1 MTTAFDIA
9 VLPGDGIGPEIMPP
23 ALAVLRA
30 AAQRAGIALR
40 CESYSWGAEHFLR
53 HGEFMPADGLATL
66 RDFDAIL
73 FSAAGHPAVSDER
86 SSWEFVFQI
95 RKQFCQYANVRP
107 VRSFPGVATPLRGE
121 PAFDMMIVR
130 ENSEG
135 EYAGPGGVLHG
146 GFENG
151 VAIQT
156 TVLTQAGVERI
167 ARHAFGLARRR
178 RGRVTNVTK
187 SNAILHTMRFWDAI
201 VEDVARDYP
210 DVALDLLLV
219 DAASMKFVQ
228 APGEFDVIVT
238 TNMYGD
244 ILSDL
249 GGALAG
255 SVGLS
260 SSANLDPTGEFPSMF
275 EPVHGSAPDIAGQGV
290 ANPCGLILSAALMLR
305 ELGQEGAA
313 VWIEQ
318 AVAAA
323 LAAGV
328 HTRDL
333 GGRASTAEMGSA
345 VLERVGGLNP
355 VPSAPRFFS

>member
-1 MTTAFDIA
+1 MTTTFDIA
-9 VLPGDGIGPEIMPP
+9 VLPGDGIGPEIMPQ
-23 ALAVLRA
+23 ALAVLQA
-30 AAQRAGIALR
+30 VADRAGLTLR
-40 CESYSWGAEHFLR
+40 CESYPWGAEHFLR
-53 HGEFMPADGLATL
+53 HAEFMPADGLRVL

-95 RKQFCQYANVRP
+95 RKQFRQYANLRP
-107 VRSFPGVATPLRGE
+107 VRSFAGVPTPLRGE
-121 PAFDMMIVR
+121 PAFDMVIVR

-146 GFENG
+146 EWENG

-156 TVLTQAGVERI
+156 TVLTRAGVERI
-167 ARHAFGLARRR
+167 ARYAFELARRR
-178 RGRVTNVTK
+178 GRHVTNVTK
-187 SNAILHTMRFWDAI
+187 SNAILHTMTFWDNI
-201 VEDVARDYP
+201 VGEVAGDYP
-210 DVALDLLLV
+210 DVRLDMLLV

-228 APGEFDVIVT
+228 APGAFDVIVT

-260 SSANLDPTGEFPSMF
+260 ASANLNPQGEFPSMF
-275 EPVHGSAPDIAGQGV
+275 EPVHGSAPDIAGEGI

-305 ELGQEGAA
+305 ELGQGAA
-313 VWIEQ
+313 AANIET

-333 GGRASTAEMGSA
+333 GGRASTAEMGTA
-345 VLERVGGLNP
+345 VLERLEGQD
-355 VPSAPRFFS
+355 

>member
-1 MTTAFDIA
+1 MTTEFNIA
-9 VLPGDGIGPEIMPP
+9 ILPGDGIGPEIMPQ
-23 ALAVLRA
+23 ALAVLQA
-30 AAQRAGIALR
+30 AARQAGLTLR

-95 RKQFCQYANVRP
+95 RKQFCQYANLRP
-107 VRSFPGVATPLRGE
+107 VRSFRGVPTPLRGD
-121 PAFDMMIVR
+121 PAFDMLIVR

-135 EYAGPGGVLHG
+135 EYAGPGGVLHRG
-146 GFENG
+146 RENG

-167 ARHAFGLARRR
+167 ARYAFELARG
-178 RGRVTNVTK
+178 RGRRLTNVTK
-187 SNAILHTMRFWDAI
+187 SNAILHSMRFWDAI
-201 VEDVARDYP
+201 VSEVARDYP

-219 DAASMKFVQ
+219 DAATMKFVQ
-228 APGEFDVIVT
+228 APGAFDVIVT

-260 SSANLDPTGEFPSMF
+260 SSANLNPTGEFPSMF
-275 EPVHGSAPDIAGQGV
+275 EPVHGSAPDIAGQGI
-290 ANPCGLILSAALMLR
+290 ANPGGLILSAALMLR
-305 ELGQEGAA
+305 ELGQNEAA
-313 VWIEQ
+313 ASIDA

-333 GGRASTAEMGSA
+333 GGRASTAEMGAA
-345 VLERVGGLNP
+345 VLNQLQ
-355 VPSAPRFFS
+355 

>member
-1 MTTAFDIA
+1 MTNTVDIA
-9 VLPGDGIGPEIMPP
+9 VLPGDGIGPEIMPQ
-23 ALAVLRA
+23 ALAALQTA
-30 AAQRAGIALR
+30 ASLNGLSLR
-40 CESYSWGAEHFLR
+40 CEQFPWGAEHFLQQ
-53 HGEFMPADGLATL
+53 GEFMPADGLQTL

-73 FSAAGHPAVSDER
+73 FAAAGHPAVSDER
-86 SSWEFVFQI
+86 SSWEFVFPI

-107 VRSFPGVATPLRGE
+107 VRSFPGVPMPLQGN
-121 PAFDMMIVR
+121 PQFDMVIVR

-135 EYAGPGGVLHG
+135 EYAGPGGVLHRG
-146 GFENG
+146 RANG

-167 ARHAFGLARRR
+167 ARFAFELARQ
-178 RGRVTNVTK
+178 RGRHVTNITK
-187 SNAILHTMRFWDAI
+187 SNAILHTMTFWDAI
-201 VEDVARDYP
+201 VAEVGRDYP
-210 DVALDLLLV
+210 DVTLDLLLV

-228 APGEFDVIVT
+228 APAAFDVIVT

-260 SSANLDPTGEFPSMF
+260 SSANSNPTGDFPSMF
-275 EPVHGSAPDIAGQGV
+275 EPVHGSAPDIAGKGI
-290 ANPCGLILSAALMLR
+290 ANPTGMILSAALLLR
-305 ELGQEGAA
+305 EAGQDAA
-313 VWIEQ
+313 ALRIEE

-333 GGRASTAEMGSA
+333 GGSASTGEMGAA
-345 VLERVGGLNP
+345 VLQRLEG
-355 VPSAPRFFS
+355 

>member
-9 VLPGDGIGPEIMPP
+9 VLPGDGIGPEIMPE
-23 ALAVLRA
+23 ALAVLQA
-30 AAQRAGIALR
+30 AAGHAGVTLR
-40 CESYSWGAEHFLR
+40 CESFPWGAEHFLR
-53 HGEFMPADGLATL
+53 QGEFMPADGLSTL

-73 FSAAGHPAVSDER
+73 FAAAGHPEVSDER

-95 RKQFCQYANVRP
+95 RKQFRQYANLRP
-107 VRSFPGVATPLRGE
+107 VRSFPGVPAPLRGE
-121 PAFDMMIVR
+121 PAFDMVIVR

-135 EYAGPGGVLHG
+135 EYAGPGGVLHAEW
-146 GFENG
+146 ENG

-156 TVLTQAGVERI
+156 TVLTRSGVERI
-167 ARHAFGLARRR
+167 ARYAFELARGRRR
-178 RGRVTNVTK
+178 RHVTNVTK
-187 SNAILHTMRFWDAI
+187 SNAILHTMTFWDAI
-201 VEDVARDYP
+201 VGEVARDYP
-210 DVALDLLLV
+210 DVTLDLLLV
-219 DAASMKFVQ
+219 DAATMKFVQ
-228 APGEFDVIVT
+228 APGAFDVIVT

-260 SSANLDPTGEFPSMF
+260 SSVNLNPEGEFPSMF
-275 EPVHGSAPDIAGQGV
+275 EPVHGSAPDIAGQGS

-305 ELGQEGAA
+305 DLGQGEAA
-313 VWIEQ
+313 DRIDV

-333 GGRASTAEMGSA
+333 GGKASTAEMGAA
-345 VLERVGGLNP
+345 VLERLE
-355 VPSAPRFFS
+355 

>member
-1 MTTAFDIA
+1 MTRAFDIA
-9 VLPGDGIGPEIMPP
+9 VLPGDGIGPEIMPQ
-23 ALAVLRA
+23 ALAVLQA
-30 AAQRAGIALR
+30 AASLTGLTLR
-40 CESYSWGAEHFLR
+40 CDSFPWGAEHFLQ
-53 HGEFMPADGLATL
+53 HGEFMPADGLQTL

-86 SSWEFVFQI
+86 SSWEFVFPI
-95 RKQFCQYANVRP
+95 RKQFCQYANLRP
-107 VRSFPGVATPLRGE
+107 VRSFPGVPMPLQGN
-121 PAFDMMIVR
+121 PPFDMVIVR

-135 EYAGPGGVLHG
+135 EYAGPGGVLHRG
-146 GFENG
+146 WENG

-167 ARHAFGLARRR
+167 ARYAFELAQQRRR
-178 RGRVTNVTK
+178 HVTNITK
-187 SNAILHTMRFWDAI
+187 SNAILHTMTFWDAI
-201 VEDVARDYP
+201 VAEVGQDYP
-210 DVALDLLLV
+210 DVTLELLLV

-228 APGEFDVIVT
+228 APAAFDVIVT

-260 SSANLDPTGEFPSMF
+260 SSANINPQGDFPSMF

-290 ANPCGLILSAALMLR
+290 ANPTGLILSAALLLR
-305 ELGQEGAA
+305 ELGQHAAASCIEAA
-313 VWIEQ
+313 V
-318 AVAAA
+318 ASA

-333 GGRASTAEMGSA
+333 GGRATTAELGNA
-345 VLERVGGLNP
+345 VLERLEV
-355 VPSAPRFFS
+355 